1 MHDIENKI
9 KQLKLA
15 NQKLNRNSRAGSGAM
30 YETVEETRIAG
41 GGQTAKVEETVLF
54 AREVVGNSVTTAHSQ
69 ISIGLLV
76 MTLMAVTRL
85 FY

>member
-1 MHDIENKI
+1 
-9 KQLKLA
+9 
-15 NQKLNRNSRAGSGAM
+15 M

-54 AREVVGNSVTTAHSQ
+54 AREVVGNSVSSVQSTT
-69 ISIGLLV
+69 SIAVLVTMGLMV
-76 MTLMAVTRL
+76 VRRL